1 MQQVFSLISQAAPS
15 RSTILVVG
23 ESGTGK
29 ELVAKAI
36 HANSPRAD
44 KAVHRGELRAACP
57 TTCWSRTSSAT

>member
-1 MQQVFSLISQAAPS
+1 MQQVFELISQAAPS

-36 HANSPRAD
+36 HANCPAARTGPSSSSTP
-44 KAVHRGELRAACP
+44 AACP
-57 TTCWSRTSSAT
+57 TTCSSRTSSAT